1 MVRTYK
7 PAAEAPPLDWD
18 RIASRITSYVR
29 ENRHQLSS
37 LLAIDLEDHPEDEEL
52 PFELA
57 ELEALLLQ
65 LFARQVAEPTRPPN
79 YTRTAIQEIAKNPEL
94 LHAQH
99 DELDPEAVARV
110 LAAYARDSRSAEAE
124 VFAFERN
131 EGKLDPDRVRRAAQ
145 IAINGL
151 PDRTA
156 RVDARSMSIQRWFA
170 KELARIYLLNNP
182 RIDRIVYGPEEKAEL
197 HHMRTP
203 GSRDPVI

>member
-7 PAAEAPPLDWD
+7 PAAEAPPLDWE
-18 RIASRITSYVR
+18 RIASRITGYVR
-29 ENRHQLSS
+29 ENRHQLSN
-37 LLAIDLEDHPEDEEL
+37 LLAIDLEDRPQDEEL

-124 VFAFERN
+124 VFAFERSA
-131 EGKLDPDRVRRAAQ
+131 GKLDPDRVRRAA
-145 IAINGL
+145 
-151 PDRTA
+151 
-156 RVDARSMSIQRWFA
+156 RSR
-170 KELARIYLLNNP
+170 
-182 RIDRIVYGPEEKAEL
+182 
-197 HHMRTP
+197 
-203 GSRDPVI
+203 SRPCL